1 MFDELLTFHGL
12 MSLLTLTIM
21 EIVLGIDNVIFI
33 SIISDKLDPAVQ
45 AKARFIGL
53 SGALVIRIILLS
65 LVSFLVS
72 MDAVS
77 LFSVWDFQFSWSDLI
92 HIAGG
97 IFLVYKST
105 SEIYEK
111 VEGYGEHAIDQ
122 KKKLGLSNAIFQIVL
137 LDVVFSFDS
146 ILAAVGL
153 TTHFEIMVIA
163 VIISLVIML
172 VFSKTIS
179 DFINKHPSVKV
190 LALSFL
196 LMIGVML
203 IIDGFGTEVPH
214 EYIYFA
220 MFFSLLVEGINM
232 YSNKRNKTRENIEK
246 AIEAEHREEEKEQK
260 AKL

>member
-1 MFDELLTFHGL
+1 MFDEFLTFYGL

-33 SIISDKLDPAVQ
+33 SIISDKLDANIQ

-53 SGALVIRIILLS
+53 SGALIIRIVLLS
-65 LVSFLVS
+65 FVSYLVKADKVALFH
-72 MDAVS
+72 
-77 LFSVWDFQFSWSDLI
+77 LFSIGFSWSDLI

-97 IFLVYKST
+97 LFLVYKST

-111 VEGYGEHAIDQ
+111 VEGYGEHDVDN
-122 KKKLGLSNAIFQIVL
+122 KKKLSLGNAISQIVL

-153 TTHFEIMVIA
+153 TVHFKIMVVA
-163 VIISLVIML
+163 VVISLIIML

-196 LMIGVML
+196 LMIGMML
-203 IIDGFGTEVPH
+203 ILEGFGNEIPH
-214 EYIYFA
+214 GYIYFA

-246 AIEAEHREEEKEQK
+246 AVEQEEKEQEQEEE
-260 AKL
+260 L